1 MIFSYVSTPD
11 IHVAP
16 WVQILLIFRISLNWS
31 ILHILKMQWWD
42 YDQLIVMGVAMQKE
56 EKWDTADAGPQHFW
70 NTSGYISSISLTPG
84 SGNTTWLGLNS
95 ASPGVV
101 PWSIDLGSSW
111 LQPMDHFSFS
121 IGNGLCFLL
130 SSSLSLL
137 QVYKNLE
144 PQSSLLIHICNTS
157 FKILGAL
164 YVTDGIQEG

>member
-1 MIFSYVSTPD
+1 MIFSSVSTPD

-31 ILHILKMQWWD
+31 ILHILNIQWWD

-95 ASPGVV
+95 ASDTNCVTLLKCINLLEFRFPQFYNMK
-101 PWSIDLGSSW
+101 ITSS
-111 LQPMDHFSFS
+111 
-121 IGNGLCFLL
+121 GCFKCQ
-130 SSSLSLL
+130 SHNVKSWKW
-137 QVYKNLE
+137 VMYKK
-144 PQSSLLIHICNTS
+144 S
-157 FKILGAL
+157 
-164 YVTDGIQEG
+164 V